1 MASFYNIPM
10 DSLRIK
16 FFQRKR
22 DTNNFKN
29 ITEEQI
35 KLIKEDI
42 ENRNKLYPENIS
54 KQELY
59 IRTLAYL
66 TSINIHS
73 KYKTFDER
81 VLFLILTID
90 PHLTIAK
97 MYLESPLITLYE
109 SKNMVIP
116 DKEEDE
122 EEYLEYQ
129 EKKETHNYTLARI
142 KTYMFE
148 KFGITDQDFVYFER
162 IFYFSH
168 ILKDQLATNI
178 KSNQIKELMDKAIT
192 VRSYDKY
199 TDEEYQQAI
208 TLAQQ
213 YISIQPDYQNP
224 NTVAFNLLK
233 QNKLIGGNQTFKQI
247 FLLFIL
253 IYDPDLKAYQ
263 IYLDESTKKRC
274 KKRMKEELGFY
285 SEELI
290 RLEKLYHKRFTPDKI
305 ISIWQI

>member
-42 ENRNKLYPENIS
+42 ENRNKIYPENIS

-148 KFGITDQDFVYFER
+148 KLGITDQDFVYFER

-178 KSNQIKELMDKAIT
+178 KSNQTKELMDKAIT

-253 IYDPDLKAYQ
+253 I
-263 IYLDESTKKRC
+263 
-274 KKRMKEELGFY
+274 
-285 SEELI
+285 
-290 RLEKLYHKRFTPDKI
+290 
-305 ISIWQI
+305 